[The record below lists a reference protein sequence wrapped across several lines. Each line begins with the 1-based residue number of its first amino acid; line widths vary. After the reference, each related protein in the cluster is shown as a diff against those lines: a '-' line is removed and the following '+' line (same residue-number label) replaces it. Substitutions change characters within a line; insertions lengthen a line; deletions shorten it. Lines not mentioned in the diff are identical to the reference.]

1 MRPDALFLLACL
13 LSMPAIVR
21 RRFSSLVSFC
31 EMSNGLRKLMLTPF
45 FSLKEK
51 GFWLNLKSKFTAKS
65 ALSLDF
71 VYFCTKKRC
80 KIILL
85 HNIKD
90 TDKTK
95 KDMNK
100 TRWTTTLISALLL
113 LASPSA
119 NARKWTLQECI
130 DYALAHNIQLRR
142 NLLSRQSAHED
153 VLQSK
158 AELLPSLTASTSQNV
173 SYNPFPE
180 SGRQQVAN
188 GYVEMTTDKVY
199 YNGSYAVSFDWTIWN
214 GNQNR
219 MKIQQNQLTEQQA
232 ELDSAITAN
241 SIQEQIAQI
250 YVQILYIHE
259 ALKVNRQSLEYSQA
273 NEQRGKEMVEVGQF
287 SQADLAQL
295 SAQRASD
302 EYNVVAQESNLRDYT
317 RQLKQILQLT
327 DDGEDFE
334 VSIPDDVTGDALS
347 EIPGLQIVYNHALA
361 SRPEL
366 RQQRL
371 AIESGELSVRMAKAS
386 RLPTVSM
393 QGGVST
399 NVTTMSDAAY
409 GSQLKTN
416 LTTSAGLTL
425 SVPIFD
431 RRETRTA
438 INKANIAMETSRL
451 ALEEQ
456 QTTLYSTIESY
467 WIQAVNNQAKYKSA
481 LANTESQQTSYE
493 LLSEQFRLGLK
504 NIAELREAKENL
516 LVAQQN
522 ELQSKY
528 LALYNMQMLNFYN
541 GK

>member
-1 MRPDALFLLACL
+1 
-13 LSMPAIVR
+13 
-21 RRFSSLVSFC
+21 
-31 EMSNGLRKLMLTPF
+31 
-45 FSLKEK
+45 
-51 GFWLNLKSKFTAKS
+51 
-65 ALSLDF
+65 
-71 VYFCTKKRC
+71 
-80 KIILL
+80 
-85 HNIKD
+85 
-90 TDKTK
+90 
-95 KDMNK
+95 MNK

-250 YVQILYIHE
+250 YVQILYTHE

-334 VSIPDDVTGDALS
+334 VSIPDNVTGDALA
-347 EIPGLQIVYNHALA
+347 EIPGLQTVYTHALA

-371 AIESGELSVRMAKAS
+371 AIESGELSVRMAKAR

-493 LLSEQFRLGLK
+493 LLSDQFRLGLK
-504 NIAELREAKENL
+504 NITELREAKENL

>member
-1 MRPDALFLLACL
+1 
-13 LSMPAIVR
+13 
-21 RRFSSLVSFC
+21 
-31 EMSNGLRKLMLTPF
+31 
-45 FSLKEK
+45 
-51 GFWLNLKSKFTAKS
+51 
-65 ALSLDF
+65 
-71 VYFCTKKRC
+71 
-80 KIILL
+80 
-85 HNIKD
+85 
-90 TDKTK
+90 
-95 KDMNK
+95 MNK

-119 NARKWTLQECI
+119 SARKWTLQECI

-180 SGRQQVAN
+180 SGRQQVA
-188 GYVEMTTDKVY
+188 GDDYRQ
-199 YNGSYAVSFDWTIWN
+199 GLLQRIYAVSFDWTIWN

-250 YVQILYIHE
+250 YVQILYTHE

-273 NEQRGKEMVEVGQF
+273 NEQRGQEMVEVGQF

-334 VSIPDDVTGDALS
+334 VSIPDDVTGDALA
-347 EIPGLQIVYNHALA
+347 EIPGLQTVYTHALA

-371 AIESGELSVRMAKAS
+371 ALKSGELSVRMAKAR

-438 INKANIAMETSRL
+438 INKAHIAMETSRL

-504 NIAELREAKENL
+504 NITELREAKENL

>member
-1 MRPDALFLLACL
+1 M
-13 LSMPAIVR
+13 
-21 RRFSSLVSFC
+21 
-31 EMSNGLRKLMLTPF
+31 
-45 FSLKEK
+45 
-51 GFWLNLKSKFTAKS
+51 
-65 ALSLDF
+65 
-71 VYFCTKKRC
+71 
-80 KIILL
+80 
-85 HNIKD
+85 
-90 TDKTK
+90 
-95 KDMNK
+95 
-100 TRWTTTLISALLL
+100 
-113 LASPSA
+113 
-119 NARKWTLQECI
+119 
-130 DYALAHNIQLRR
+130 
-142 NLLSRQSAHED
+142 
-153 VLQSK
+153 
-158 AELLPSLTASTSQNV
+158 
-173 SYNPFPE
+173 
-180 SGRQQVAN
+180 
-188 GYVEMTTDKVY
+188 
-199 YNGSYAVSFDWTIWN
+199 
-214 GNQNR
+214 
-219 MKIQQNQLTEQQA
+219 
-232 ELDSAITAN
+232 
-241 SIQEQIAQI
+241 
-250 YVQILYIHE
+250 
-259 ALKVNRQSLEYSQA
+259 KVNRQSLEYSQA

>member
-1 MRPDALFLLACL
+1 M
-13 LSMPAIVR
+13 
-21 RRFSSLVSFC
+21 
-31 EMSNGLRKLMLTPF
+31 
-45 FSLKEK
+45 
-51 GFWLNLKSKFTAKS
+51 
-65 ALSLDF
+65 
-71 VYFCTKKRC
+71 
-80 KIILL
+80 
-85 HNIKD
+85 
-90 TDKTK
+90 
-95 KDMNK
+95 
-100 TRWTTTLISALLL
+100 
-113 LASPSA
+113 
-119 NARKWTLQECI
+119 
-130 DYALAHNIQLRR
+130 
-142 NLLSRQSAHED
+142 
-153 VLQSK
+153 
-158 AELLPSLTASTSQNV
+158 
-173 SYNPFPE
+173 
-180 SGRQQVAN
+180 
-188 GYVEMTTDKVY
+188 
-199 YNGSYAVSFDWTIWN
+199 
-214 GNQNR
+214 
-219 MKIQQNQLTEQQA
+219 
-232 ELDSAITAN
+232 
-241 SIQEQIAQI
+241 
-250 YVQILYIHE
+250 
-259 ALKVNRQSLEYSQA
+259 
-273 NEQRGKEMVEVGQF
+273 
-287 SQADLAQL
+287 
-295 SAQRASD
+295 
-302 EYNVVAQESNLRDYT
+302 AQESNLRDYT

-334 VSIPDDVTGDALS
+334 VSIPDDVTGDALA
-347 EIPGLQIVYNHALA
+347 EIPGLQTVYTHALA
-361 SRPEL
+361 TRPEL

-371 AIESGELSVRMAKAS
+371 ALESGALSVRMAKAR

-456 QTTLYSTIESY
+456 QTTLYTTIESY

-504 NIAELREAKENL
+504 NITELREAKENL